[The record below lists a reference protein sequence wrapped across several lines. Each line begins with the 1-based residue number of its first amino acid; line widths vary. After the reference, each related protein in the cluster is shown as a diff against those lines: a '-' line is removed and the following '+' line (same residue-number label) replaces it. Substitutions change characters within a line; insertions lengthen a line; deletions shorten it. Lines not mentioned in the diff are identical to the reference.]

1 MKGIIFD
8 LDGTLIDS
16 MGMYRDISK
25 NYLSTLGIEMDNE
38 IAQKTTT
45 MSLKMSIAYLVDYYK
60 INKSVEEVFED
71 YRKMV
76 ADFYENEVEMKDM
89 ALETVIEYRNKGYKL
104 GLGTATNENLLAHVF
119 NRLDIKKYFDVIQ
132 TVDGVSVQKGDPEF
146 FRIMAD
152 KMGFAPEEII
162 LFDDAPYAL
171 RSAKESGMITC
182 AVYDDSA
189 KSHWE
194 SSVEISDYSIKS
206 FRDWHIE

>member
-16 MGMYRDISK
+16 MGMYRDIAR
-25 NYLSTLGIEMDNE
+25 NYLNTLGIKLDNE

-45 MSLKMSIAYLVDYYK
+45 MSLKMSVQYLVDYYK
-60 INKSVEEVFED
+60 LNKSVDEVFED
-71 YRKMV
+71 YRKIV

-89 ALETVIEYRNKGYKL
+89 ALETVMKYHDRGYKL
-104 GLGTATNENLLAHVF
+104 GLGTATNERLLTHVF
-119 NRLDIKKYFDVIQ
+119 NRLDIKKYFDFIQ
-132 TVDGVSVQKGDPEF
+132 TVDGVSTQKGDPKF
-146 FRIMAD
+146 FKIMAD
-152 KMGFAPEEII
+152 KMGYDTGEVL

-171 RSAKESGMITC
+171 RSAKQSGMITC

-189 KSHWE
+189 KSHWQ
-194 SSVEISDYSIKS
+194 SSVELNDYSIES